1 MKIILKYAN
10 TYKKAMAI
18 AIFLMVVELVVELI
32 QPIIMARIIDEGILQ
47 EDLQTIYFYG
57 AILLGITIIA
67 FVGGII
73 SSFYASEVSQG
84 VGYDMR
90 RDMFERVQMFS
101 VMKIKQFATSTL
113 LTRLTN

>member
-1 MKIILKYAN
+1 
-10 TYKKAMAI
+10 
-18 AIFLMVVELVVELI
+18 
-32 QPIIMARIIDEGILQ
+32 ARIIDDGILQ
-47 EDLQTIYFYG
+47 EDLQTVYFYG
-57 AILLGITIIA
+57 AILLGISILA

-113 LTRLTN
+113 LTRLTNDVTQVQGLLFASMRIMLRAPLFIIFGIIMSFTL